1 MDQSK
6 VAVRYAKAFFNLAKE
21 KKMLDKLKEDVD
33 LIDKLSKEST
43 DFILMLESPV
53 IKTSQKV
60 KLLETIFGG
69 KINKLTLSFL
79 KLIAENKREVHIPGI
94 CSNFTELY
102 RKDQGVKTVAIT
114 SAIALGKEVVA
125 QIQKKLENEFKTKVD
140 LTERV
145 NENLIGGFILRIDDR
160 QLDASVATQLR
171 KVREELLQTEI
182 NK

>member
-6 VAVRYAKAFFNLAKE
+6 VAVRYAKAFFDLAKE

-33 LIDKLSKEST
+33 LIEKLSKKST
-43 DFILMLESPV
+43 DFILLLESPV

-60 KLLETIFGG
+60 KLLETIFAG
-69 KINKLTLSFL
+69 KINELTLRFL
-79 KLIAENKREVHIPGI
+79 KLIAENNREIHIPGI
-94 CSNFTELY
+94 CRNFTELY

-114 SAIALGKEVVA
+114 SAIPLGKEVVA
-125 QIQKKLENEFKTKVD
+125 QIQKKLENEFKTKVE

-171 KVREELLQTEI
+171 MVREELLQTEI